1 MKAKLEAC
9 YERLQKMTITAT
21 LENMEIMV
29 QTLYDLR
36 DMYHEAKEEDEGG
49 RNPAGSE

>member
-1 MKAKLEAC
+1 MKAKIEAC
-9 YERLQKMTITAT
+9 YKRLQKMTITAT

-36 DMYHEAKEEDEGG
+36 DMYHEMKEGDEDG
-49 RNPAGSE
+49 RDQAGTE